1 MDIIKKSHLQTFRP
15 SYTEEFKHEV
25 CRKYLCGS
33 FSKTELQETYN
44 IKGKSRLLTWLRTLG
59 YIDKEKNNV
68 MKRRNLKKPKPD
80 DNKGQ
85 QSLEEALED
94 ARLQA
99 KMYARMIELAE
110 KEYKIK
116 IRKNLNT
123 K

>member
-1 MDIIKKSHLQTFRP
+1 MDVIKKSRWQTFRP
-15 SYTEEFKHEV
+15 SYDVEFKHEV
-25 CRKYLCGS
+25 CRKYLCGQY
-33 FSKTELQETYN
+33 SKAELQEMYN

-59 YIDKEKNNV
+59 YIDKEKNAV
-68 MKRRNLKKPKPD
+68 MKRRILKKPKPD
-80 DNKGQ
+80 DNKGN

-99 KMYARMIELAE
+99 AMYARMIEVAE

-116 IRKNLNT
+116 IRKNSDT